1 MSLDGRRAI
10 RSVKSTCSILYSD
23 LIAHALP
30 TRNDNNKGHEK
41 KTHTNMHT
49 A

>member
-10 RSVKSTCSILYSD
+10 KSVTSTQSILYLD
-23 LIAHALP
+23 RITLALP

-41 KTHTNMHT
+41 KTHTNIDT